1 MRDGRSYDLA
11 RGYYAGPT
19 VQSEHQ
25 YFISRLGPLNSQ
37 FSHIT
42 NIVCES
48 RKLLKVILLGYFKC
62 LGLQV
67 SRAFFEPDVG
77 PVRPLA
83 WHTRGSYDL
92 VHPQTQS

>member
-1 MRDGRSYDLA
+1 MGGAMIL
-11 RGYYAGPT
+11 RGVIMLGLLYNQNT
-19 VQSEHQ
+19 N
-25 YFISRLGPLNSQ
+25 ISSVRLGPLNSQ

-48 RKLLKVILLGYFKC
+48 RKLLRVILLGYFKC